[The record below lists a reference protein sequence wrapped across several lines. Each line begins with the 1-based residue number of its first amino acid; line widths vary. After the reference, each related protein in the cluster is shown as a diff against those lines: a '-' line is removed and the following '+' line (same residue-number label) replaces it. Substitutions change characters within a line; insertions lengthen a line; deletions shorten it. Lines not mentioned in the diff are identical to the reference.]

1 MPIQETGEIV
11 ERPEMGSGGEADADF
26 MQSAIGLIWR
36 SLVLCLLLLALV
48 TIASWVGR

>member
-1 MPIQETGEIV
+1 
-11 ERPEMGSGGEADADF
+11 MGAGSEADADF

-48 TIASWVGR
+48 TIANWVGR